1 MMLPRERLPV
11 SIRASVIGRRLL
23 MEFPMW
29 WGKKTRREV
38 PRLSVTAQKA
48 PLAPP
53 EVEPVMSESTPKVM
67 NPTAPGT
74 PRTLLGRTV
83 VAQGQLSANEDLLI
97 EGQFQ
102 GNITLDDHCL
112 TVGTEGHVKA
122 EVRAR
127 QVVVLGSMTGNVVAR
142 EKIEIRRTGH
152 IVGDLQAASVAIEEG
167 AYFKG
172 SIDITREGET
182 EDSQSLT
189 APDSLKAAI

>member
-1 MMLPRERLPV
+1 
-11 SIRASVIGRRLL
+11 
-23 MEFPMW
+23 
-29 WGKKTRREV
+29 
-38 PRLSVTAQKA
+38 
-48 PLAPP
+48 
-53 EVEPVMSESTPKVM
+53 MSEPTPKTT
-67 NPTAPGT
+67 NSAATGSQ
-74 PRTLLGRTV
+74 RTCMGRTV
-83 VAQGQLSANEDLLI
+83 VAQGQLTANEDLLI

-127 QVVVLGSMTGNVVAR
+127 QVVVLGSVTGNVAAR

-152 IVGDLQAASVAIEEG
+152 VVGDLQAASVAIEEG

-182 EDSQSLT
+182 ENART
-189 APDSLKAAI
+189 VTVPNTLKPGV